1 MTRRHVSVAPFPR
14 STHVPSRHDAVRSL
28 REPALAPF
36 RTDDRG
42 TRAAPVD
49 PRLLHA
55 SALAMIGEADLDW
68 IGEAIELLARH
79 LGQPWRTVAEALDE
93 LPSSRRRITAVRG
106 ALARLLGGAGKLT
119 PMARRVREAVL
130 GAPALETEARA
141 SRIATA
147 AAVLGVD
154 AAEIESLL
162 FMDVRGERPIA
173 FPRGRPSE
181 LEVAAAAN
189 IILIQRALGRAHR
202 VQLALRG
209 DDGMILRAALAR
221 GLLVV
226 ASWAGEDRTV
236 LDIVGPLA
244 LFQRTAIY
252 GRALGQLVPLLAHAA
267 DFELVLEAPD
277 WSTRITSPL
286 LLPRAPL
293 DRAGS
298 FHARRLARA
307 LEQHDPELR
316 VIVGPAP
323 VHAGSALL
331 CPDLAIEQCG
341 ERWYVELVGFWTAD
355 SLAAKLAQYAAANA
369 RVKLCVRASRACGE
383 EAATDDA
390 RIVSYDRTGA
400 PADLLA
406 T

>member
-14 STHVPSRHDAVRSL
+14 STHVPGRHDAVRTK
-28 REPALAPF
+28 RAPAPF
-36 RTDDRG
+36 GPDASG
-42 TRAAPVD
+42 PSGD
-49 PRLLHA
+49 PRVVHA
-55 SALAMIGEADLDW
+55 STASMLGEADLDW
-68 IGEAIELLARH
+68 IGEAIELLAQH
-79 LGQPWRTVAEALDE
+79 LGEPWRTVAEALDE

-130 GAPALETEARA
+130 GAPVLDAGARA
-141 SRIATA
+141 GRIEA
-147 AAVLGVD
+147 AAAALGVD
-154 AAEIESLL
+154 AGEVESLL

-189 IILIQRALGRAHR
+189 VILIQRALGRAHR
-202 VQLALRG
+202 VQLALRA
-209 DDGMILRAALAR
+209 DDGVILRAALAR

-226 ASWAGEDRTV
+226 ASWAGEDRTA

-277 WSTRITSPL
+277 WATRITSPV
-286 LLPRAPL
+286 LLPRASP
-293 DRAGS
+293 DRTGS

-316 VIVGPAP
+316 VVVGPAP
-323 VHAGSALL
+323 VHAGAALL
-331 CPDLAIEQCG
+331 CPDLAIEHG
-341 ERWYVELVGFWTAD
+341 SERWYVELVGFWTAD
-355 SLAAKLAQYAAANA
+355 SLAAKLAQYAAANV
-369 RVKLCVRASRACGE
+369 RVKLCVQASRACGE
-383 EAATDDA
+383 EAASDDP
-390 RIVSYDRTGA
+390 RIVAYDRSVD
-400 PADLLA
+400 PRRVLA
-406 T
+406 R